1 MQKLGGFSKIK
12 NAFCQKKKRKKEKE
26 DKKQTL
32 LSSFMNT
39 VKSCQKSVMRD
50 QLFPE
55 QPCLS
60 APHRCVPQ
68 ECPCP

>member
-1 MQKLGGFSKIK
+1 MQKLRGFSKIK

-26 DKKQTL
+26 DKKQTS

-39 VKSCQKSVMRD
+39 VKSCQKKRCVMRD

-55 QPCLS
+55 
-60 APHRCVPQ
+60 
-68 ECPCP
+68 